1 MLQSLDT
8 TFAALADP
16 TRRAIL
22 SHLAKGDA
30 SVGELSARFP
40 ISQPAVSRHLKVLE
54 EAQLVERRVERQR
67 RMCSLRAAR
76 LREIAEWVERYRG
89 FWEQSLDRLEAVLQ
103 QTQSSSQQQ
112 SSQSNQSGQSGP
124 KRSRQGQKR

>member
-22 SHLAKGDA
+22 SYLIEGDA

-40 ISQPAVSRHLKVLE
+40 ISQPAVSRHLRVLE
-54 EAQLVERRVERQR
+54 EAELIERRVDRQR
-67 RMCSLRAAR
+67 RICSLRAER
-76 LREIAEWVERYRG
+76 LREVAEWTERYSV

-103 QTQSSSQQQ
+103 QTQSKQPRP
-112 SSQSNQSGQSGP
+112 SQSPRGR
-124 KRSRQGQKR
+124 KR

>member
-22 SHLAKGDA
+22 SYLIEGDA

-40 ISQPAVSRHLKVLE
+40 ISQPAVSRHLRVLE
-54 EAQLVERRVERQR
+54 EAELIERRVDRQR
-67 RMCSLRAAR
+67 RICSLRAAR
-76 LREIAEWVERYRG
+76 LHEIAEWIERYRV
-89 FWEQSLDRLEAVLQ
+89 FWEQKLDRLEAVLQ
-103 QTQSSSQQQ
+103 QTSAKQ
-112 SSQSNQSGQSGP
+112 
-124 KRSRQGQKR
+124 SRQGRKR